1 MKGIKEIPTG
11 KITFNVEKLDLTP
24 KIERKPEKEDSK
36 KVKVFENAKK
46 S

>member
-1 MKGIKEIPTG
+1 MSKSW
-11 KITFNVEKLDLTP
+11 NLTP